1 MVQKSAD
8 AFRTISE
15 VATTLELPAHV
26 LRFWE
31 SRFTQIKPVKRG
43 GGRRYYRPQDI
54 RLLRGIR
61 DLLYA
66 DGESI
71 KDVQKLL
78 REKGTRHVASIGSK
92 DEPTQPAPKPAPK
105 LEVIA
110 RKVEPAQPPVEP
122 QVNPETLPVI
132 EVETVSEAI
141 PQNAQFDLFED
152 YMPPVSNKPTSKP
165 ASKPKSTPRRKPVAD
180 STRQEIRLLFDQLV
194 TLRDDMK
201 AQD

>member
-31 SRFTQIKPVKRG
+31 SRFSQIKPVKRG

-71 KDVQKLL
+71 KDVQKIL
-78 REKGTRHVASIGSK
+78 REKGVRHVASIGAEH
-92 DEPTQPAPKPAPK
+92 EPDQPVAKPAPK

-110 RKVEPAQPPVEP
+110 RKAEQIKPPAEPEATPEP
-122 QVNPETLPVI
+122 LPVI
-132 EVETVSEAI
+132 EVETVTA
-141 PQNAQFDLFED
+141 PVAQNAQFDLFED
-152 YMPPVSNKPTSKP
+152 YMPPVSSNPPPKP
-165 ASKPKSTPRRKPVAD
+165 AAKPKAAPRRKPVSD
-180 STRQEIRLLFDQLV
+180 STRQEIRSLFSQLV
-194 TLRDDMK
+194 TLRDEMK
-201 AQD
+201 AQE

>member
-31 SRFTQIKPVKRG
+31 SRFSQIKPVKRG

-61 DLLYA
+61 DLLYSE
-66 DGESI
+66 GESI
-71 KDVQKLL
+71 KDVQKIL
-78 REKGTRHVASIGSK
+78 REKGVRHVVGIGAL
-92 DEPTQPAPKPAPK
+92 DEPQLPVSKPPPK
-105 LEVIA
+105 LEIIA
-110 RKVEPAQPPVEP
+110 RKVEEVSPKPTPEP
-122 QVNPETLPVI
+122 EPKI
-132 EVETVSEAI
+132 EVNTATVDA
-141 PQNAQFDLFED
+141 PHHAQFDLFED
-152 YMPPVSNKPTSKP
+152 YVTPAPPKP
-165 ASKPKSTPRRKPVAD
+165 AARTTEQTQRRTAPKSTQR
-180 STRQEIRLLFDQLV
+180 EIRVLLGQLIA
-194 TLRDDMK
+194 LRDTMK